1 MTEIALRYDA
11 VLGGFDIA
19 LNPATGDL
27 VTDDGLTT
35 AVMISLFTDA
45 RASADDP
52 LPEPSLPRRGSWGD
66 ALDPA
71 NPWGSKLWLLVREK
85 CTAETAARARA
96 YAAQALQWLIAD
108 RIAARIDVTAAAV
121 PAEHRIALAVTLTRP
136 AGEQVIYRWRNLWAA
151 MSGGLADA
159 A

>member
-1 MTEIALRYDA
+1 MTDIALRYDP

-19 LNPATGDL
+19 LDPATGDL

-45 RASADDP
+45 RAAADDP
-52 LPEPSLPRRGSWGD
+52 LPEPSLPRRGWWGD

-71 NPWGSKLWLLVREK
+71 NPWGSKLWLLVREP
-85 CTAETAARARA
+85 CTAATAALARSIVTKCLA
-96 YAAQALQWLIAD
+96 WLLAD
-108 RIAARIDVTAAAV
+108 KIAARNDVAAEAT
-121 PAEHRIALAVTLTRP
+121 PLQHRIALELVITRP
-136 AGEQVIYRWRNLWAA
+136 SGEQVIYRWRNLWAA